1 MLILKTSKLPLWRCT
16 LVYWGGSNRVWK
28 RHFVATSRPIRSRHD
43 MKFQSIPV
51 SAADNAEGNADAEV
65 VMLKVSGPVDP
76 DDEVLQRARQ
86 LVLGTGSQEMIE
98 SFDWAVRQ
106 GGFAAEG

>member
-1 MLILKTSKLPLWRCT
+1 
-16 LVYWGGSNRVWK
+16 
-28 RHFVATSRPIRSRHD
+28 

-51 SAADNAEGNADAEV
+51 SAIGKDEGNGDAEV
-65 VMLKVSGPVDP
+65 VMLKVSGPIDP
-76 DDEVLQRARQ
+76 DDEVLQRARR

-98 SFDWAVRQ
+98 SFDWALRQ

>member
-1 MLILKTSKLPLWRCT
+1 
-16 LVYWGGSNRVWK
+16 
-28 RHFVATSRPIRSRHD
+28 
-43 MKFQSIPV
+43 MKFESIPV
-51 SAADNAEGNADAEV
+51 SATGSDEGNGDAEV

-76 DDEVLQRARQ
+76 DDEVLQHARR

-106 GGFAAEG
+106 GSFAAEG